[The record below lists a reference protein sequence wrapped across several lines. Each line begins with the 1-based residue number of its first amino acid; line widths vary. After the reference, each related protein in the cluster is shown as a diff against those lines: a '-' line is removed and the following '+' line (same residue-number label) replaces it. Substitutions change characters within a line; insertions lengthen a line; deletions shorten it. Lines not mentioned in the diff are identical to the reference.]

1 MISLII
7 CIETIDICVRGM
19 VRSCRY
25 ISIRRVNEMS
35 ANYVTRL
42 SLSVL
47 FMNPK
52 INASFINYFSLNRNS
67 NKYFSYFHRHLMCGS
82 QFSKDLNFFQML
94 FIYFQYPNFIIL
106 NLLSTILS

>member
-52 INASFINYFSLNRNS
+52 INGNHQNILRSRDDFLHLSLESVKCKEICRSKLCGQTFSIRI
-67 NKYFSYFHRHLMCGS
+67 KTTIEERHLS
-82 QFSKDLNFFQML
+82 
-94 FIYFQYPNFIIL
+94 
-106 NLLSTILS
+106 